1 MASTTCKA
9 TRKDGS
15 VCKAPAQAGKDLCF
29 FHDPDQVEA
38 NAVAKRKGGEAGKL
52 AVLSP
57 DQVKPWRGREGEVE
71 VLQNVTTAELVNL
84 LADTIDDVR
93 TGRLDPKVG
102 NAVGYLVG
110 IMTRVLQYDALESR
124 LADIEEAVLGNR
136 RT

>member
-1 MASTTCKA
+1 MQKSASVCKA

-29 FHDPDQVEA
+29 FHDPDRAEA
-38 NAVAKRKGGEAGKL
+38 NAVAKRRGGEAGKL

-57 DQVKPWRGREGEVE
+57 DQVKPWRGRDGEVE
-71 VLQNVTTAELVNL
+71 VLQNVTTAELVSL

-93 TGRLDPKVG
+93 TGRVDPKVS

-110 IMTRVLQYDALESR
+110 IMTRVLQYDALEER
-124 LADIEEAVLGNR
+124 LAAIEEAVIGNR
-136 RT
+136 